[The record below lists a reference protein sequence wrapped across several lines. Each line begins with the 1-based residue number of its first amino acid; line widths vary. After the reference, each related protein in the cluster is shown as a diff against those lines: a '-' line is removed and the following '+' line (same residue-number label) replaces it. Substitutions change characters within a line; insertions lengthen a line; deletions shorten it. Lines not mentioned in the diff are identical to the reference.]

1 MRHINMNLLNK
12 MNRMKKLVFA
22 FLMCLLVQASYGQQI
37 SRNYNNRSMSEVLKD
52 LDKTTQRYK
61 ISFIYNELE
70 DFTVT
75 TSFRNL
81 SLQEALGQVFG
92 FYPIK
97 ATIGDSLIFVECTQK
112 EPIKLMGRVVDEH
125 RRPVEFANVA
135 LLNPSDSAF
144 LTGGVTNASGN
155 FVIPCGMKKVIAK
168 VSCVGYYTCYN
179 IYNVGRVGNIT
190 LRESAVNI
198 KGVVVKAKRPS
209 FKMGQEGMQVDIQHT
224 DLAKV
229 GDALDVFR
237 ELPRLNV
244 SNNGA
249 ISVYGKG
256 TPLVYVNSKLVKDVN
271 ELRRLKSDDVKNVE
285 IITSPGA
292 KYDATESSIIRIR
305 TVKRQGEGLS
315 GSFISQGYYKE
326 KWGGFEQVDLK
337 YQNKGMEVFS
347 TLFASSSP
355 YMEHNTLSQYI
366 EGTKAIHI
374 KQYAPTVSRSTTL
387 DGTIGF
393 NYDFNENHSV
403 GGSYNIDVA
412 PYDKGHVNGIQSI
425 SVDGVPKS
433 SIQQSIQMQDAFG
446 PTHEANLYYVGK
458 AGKMGIDFDGT
469 YVWKKGGRDMQEI
482 EDATGIESREVHTSS
497 TTHNRLVAGKLVLS
511 YPVGKGKLELG
522 SEVTATRSR
531 GVYANEEGYV
541 ASSSTD
547 VKESNVAGFFSMAYP
562 LGNLSLSGGVR
573 YEHVTSNYYSFGEW
587 QAEPS
592 RKYNNWFPNLSLGW
606 NKGNWAVSLSY
617 TCKTQRPNYNSL
629 RNEMQYDNRFM
640 YEGGNP
646 YLRPTAVNDFSLD
659 VVYSWLTFG
668 VNYKYEDNPIIW
680 FATLYNNEDIIFLRN
695 LNFAC
700 NQSMSM
706 YLIAA
711 PKFGWYCP
719 TWQLFYQQQY
729 LDNEKYGVNTK
740 LNKPAFGVTWNN
752 KFLLGPTF
760 TGWLTLHGN
769 TYSCSGFQ
777 RTRPGY
783 YVSLRLVKTFCN
795 DKLNFSLSGNDI
807 FRSQKEQWTM
817 LGNHVTLIKD
827 SYNCNRS
834 VVIRVT
840 YKFNA
845 TRSKYKGSGAGND
858 ERHRL

>member
-1 MRHINMNLLNK
+1 MRHINMK
-12 MNRMKKLVFA
+12 IMKKIVFA
-22 FLMCLLVQASYGQQI
+22 FLMSLLVQASFGQRI
-37 SRNYNNRSMSEVLKD
+37 SRNYTNRSMSEVLKD
-52 LDKTTQRYK
+52 LGKATQRYK

-97 ATIGDSLIFVECTQK
+97 ATVGDSLIFVECTQK
-112 EPIKLMGRVVDEH
+112 EPTKLMGRVVDEH
-125 RRPVEFANVA
+125 RRPIEFANVA
-135 LLNPSDSAF
+135 LLNPTDSAF

-168 VSCVGYYTCYN
+168 VSCVGYHTYYN
-179 IYNVGRVGNIT
+179 IYNVGRVGNIL

-244 SNNGA
+244 SNNGD
-249 ISVYGKG
+249 ISIFGKG
-256 TPLVYVNSKLVKDVN
+256 TPLVYINNKQVRDVN
-271 ELRRLKSDDVKNVE
+271 ELRRLKSDDIKNVE

-292 KYDATESSIIRIR
+292 KYDATVSSVIRVR

-315 GSFISQGYYKE
+315 GSFISQASYNE
-326 KWGGFEQVDLK
+326 KFGGFEQVDLK
-337 YQNKGMEVFS
+337 YQHKGLEVFS
-347 TLFASSSP
+347 TLFASDSP
-355 YMEHNTLSQYI
+355 YLEHNTISQDI
-366 EGTKAIHI
+366 EGAKTIHVT
-374 KQYAPTVSRSTTL
+374 QHAPTNYRSTSL
-387 DGTIGF
+387 DGTVGF
-393 NYDFNENHSV
+393 NYDFNESHSV

-412 PYDKGHVNGIQSI
+412 PSAKGHANGSQLITG
-425 SVDGVPKS
+425 DGMAES
-433 SIQQSIQMQDAFG
+433 SIQQTIHMQDAFG

-458 AGKMGIDFDGT
+458 AGKMGIDFNGT
-469 YVWKKGGRDMQEI
+469 YLWKKGGRDMQEV
-482 EDATGIESREVHTSS
+482 EDATGMESREVHTSS
-497 TTHNRLVAGKLVLS
+497 TTHNRLLAGKLVLS
-511 YPVGKGKLELG
+511 YPVGKGQLEFG

-531 GVYANEEGYV
+531 GIYANDEGYV

-547 VKESNVAGFFSMAYP
+547 VKESNVAGFLTMSYP
-562 LGNLSLSGGVR
+562 LGNFSLSGGVR
-573 YEHVTSNYYSFGEW
+573 YEHVASDYYSFGEW
-587 QAEPS
+587 QSEPS
-592 RKYNNWFPNLSLGW
+592 RKYNNWFPNLSLEW
-606 NKGNWAVSLSY
+606 NKGNWNVSLAY
-617 TCKTQRPNYNSL
+617 TCNTQRPSYNSL
-629 RNEMQYDNRFM
+629 RNEVQYDNRFM

-646 YLRPTAVNDFSLD
+646 YLRPTTANDISLD

-668 VNYKYEDNPIIW
+668 VDYTYEDKPIIW
-680 FATLYNNEDIIFLRN
+680 YATLYNNEDIAYVRN
-695 LNFAC
+695 LNFTC
-700 NQSMSM
+700 NHSMSM
-706 YLIAA
+706 YLVAA

-729 LDNEKYGVNTK
+729 LDNEKYGVATK
-740 LNKPAFGVTWNN
+740 LNKPAFGATWTN
-752 KFLLGPTF
+752 KFVMSPTF

-777 RTRPGY
+777 RNRPGY
-783 YVSLRLVKTFCN
+783 YVSLRLVKTFCK
-795 DKLNFSLSGNDI
+795 DKLTVSLSGNDL

-817 LGNHVTLIKD
+817 FGDHVTLTKD

-834 VVIRVT
+834 VVLRVT

-845 TRSKYKGSGAGND
+845 TRSKYKGSGAGNS
-858 ERHRL
+858 EKNRF